1 MNRPVTRATFLSGLL
16 GLGAIAVAPD
26 AYATCNTNAV
36 RNADAEQFVQRSAA
50 EALTALGN
58 SNVAQ
63 RETQFRTLMTRFAD
77 TRRIGLFVLGR
88 YRGALEQDT
97 ALRTEWLSTFQEFAI
112 ATYQNQFASF
122 NGARIEVNCSEE
134 QTATT
139 VVVDSTVRPRGGD
152 PMRVQWKVLRSQ
164 AGWKATDV
172 AVGADGVWLSQLQ
185 QRLFMRQLDT
195 QFNGDLRLLVA
206 DVRQRTTTLRRTTVA
221 RS

>member
-1 MNRPVTRATFLSGLL
+1 MQHERSSQRGCGAIRAAQRSRSPRGARQFQRRATG
-16 GLGAIAVAPD
+16 
-26 AYATCNTNAV
+26 NTIPHVDDAV
-36 RNADAEQFVQRSAA
+36 RRYAPHRPLRARPLSRRAKADP
-50 EALTALGN
+50 
-58 SNVAQ
+58 
-63 RETQFRTLMTRFAD
+63 
-77 TRRIGLFVLGR
+77 
-88 YRGALEQDT
+88 